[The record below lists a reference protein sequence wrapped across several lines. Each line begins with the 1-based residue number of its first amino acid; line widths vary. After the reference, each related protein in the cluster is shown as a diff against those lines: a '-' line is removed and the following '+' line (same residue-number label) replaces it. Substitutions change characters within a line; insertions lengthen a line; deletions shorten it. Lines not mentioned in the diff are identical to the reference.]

1 MKSEGAVERKA
12 MTSRHGWR
20 RQESEGRPRREEQ
33 DVPTVG
39 AESCPRS
46 HPPDAGYDIPRTSK
60 PPSRYQEAAGDAD
73 RPLSSVLRSDA
84 RGRGCSNA
92 RGYSTPTSRTTRP
105 STLGCRG
112 SI

>member
-12 MTSRHGWR
+12 MTSRHVWR

-46 HPPDAGYDIPRTSK
+46 HPPDAGHDIPRTGK
-60 PPSRYQEAAGDAD
+60 PPPPYQEAAGDAV

-84 RGRGCSNA
+84 RGRGGSNA
-92 RGYSTPTSRTTRP
+92 GGYSPPTPRTPR
-105 STLGCRG
+105 
-112 SI
+112 